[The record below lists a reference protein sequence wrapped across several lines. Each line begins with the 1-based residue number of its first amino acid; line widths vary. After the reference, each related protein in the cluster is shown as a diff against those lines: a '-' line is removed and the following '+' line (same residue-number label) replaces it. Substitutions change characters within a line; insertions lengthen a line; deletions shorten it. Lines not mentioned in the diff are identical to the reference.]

1 MVRNGSQPEI
11 RDVAREKLGFE
22 ELRPGQQEA
31 VEAILEGRDALVV
44 QPTGSGKSAIYQI
57 AGLLIEGATV
67 VVSPMIALQKD
78 QVDSIR
84 QRKPA
89 EALAVN
95 STKGTSEIRE
105 AWEKVEGGT
114 VEFIFLAPEQLRK
127 PETMERLAVSDV
139 SLFVVD
145 EAHCIGQWG
154 HDFRPDYLGLGA
166 AIEALGH
173 PRVLALTATA
183 SAEIRDEIVTRLGM
197 KNPKILVRG
206 FDRPNIYL
214 RVDRFKSKEEKRE
227 ALLHRVLWAD
237 KPGIVYAGTR
247 KAAEEIMGDLGGQ
260 GVNAVFYHA
269 GLGASARES
278 IHERF
283 MNGGVDV
290 IVATNAF
297 GMGVDKP
304 DVRFVYHYDAP
315 ESLDA
320 YYQEIGR
327 AGRDGE
333 HSEAV
338 LFYRP
343 QDIGAQSFKT
353 GEGKLDAE
361 ALESVASRIAEAEEP
376 VAIESVASEAGLSQR
391 KLTAAIHRLK
401 DAGAI
406 ETLPS
411 GRVTAVDSA
420 DLREAALRAA
430 EQQDQLRDAK
440 RRRLDEMRDYA
451 ESANCR
457 REILLTHMGDEFH
470 GPCGFCDNCEVS
482 AAQPTSGSAGVRREV
497 V

>member
-1 MVRNGSQPEI
+1 MAHKSNSQKI

-22 ELRPGQQEA
+22 RLRPGPEEA
-31 VEAILEGRDALVV
+31 VEAILGGRDALVV

-57 AGLLIEGATV
+57 AGLLLEGATV

-78 QVDSIR
+78 QVDSIHE
-84 QRKPA
+84 RKPA

-105 AWEKVEGGT
+105 AWEKVEGGG
-114 VEFIFLAPEQLRK
+114 VEYIFLAPEQLRK
-127 PETMERLAVSDV
+127 PETMDRLAASSV
-139 SLFVVD
+139 SLFVID
-145 EAHCIGQWG
+145 EAHCISQWG
-154 HDFRPDYLGLGA
+154 HDFRPDYMSLRA

-183 SAEIRDEIVTRLGM
+183 SAEVRDEIVKRLGM
-197 KNPKILVRG
+197 RNPEILVRG

-214 RVDRFKSKEEKRE
+214 RVDRFKTKDEKRE

-247 KAAEEIMGDLGGQ
+247 KAAEEIMRALGEQ
-260 GVNAVFYHA
+260 GVKAVFYHA
-269 GLGASARES
+269 GLGGREWES

-283 MNGGVDV
+283 MNGEVDV

-315 ESLDA
+315 ESLDS

-327 AGRDGE
+327 AGRDGRR
-333 HSEAV
+333 SEAI

-361 ALESVASRIAEAEEP
+361 ALESVATRIAEAEEP
-376 VAIESVASEAGLSQR
+376 VPIESVAAEAGLSQR
-391 KLTAAIHRLK
+391 KLTAAIHRLA
-401 DAGAI
+401 DAGAV
-406 ETLPS
+406 ETLPN
-411 GRVTAVDSA
+411 GRVSTVDNA
-420 DLREAALRAA
+420 NLREAAERAA
-430 EQQDQLRDAK
+430 ELQSELRDANRK
-440 RRRLDEMRDYA
+440 RLDEMRDYA
-451 ESANCR
+451 EAAACR
-457 REILLTHMGDEFH
+457 REITGAY
-470 GPCGFCDNCEVS
+470 G
-482 AAQPTSGSAGVRREV
+482 
-497 V
+497 